1 MAPALAPGC
10 VLVDLRGSRLQNLSI
25 QRELKTRSIAIPAI
39 MLDGPAAGVASVVTA
54 MTAGA
59 IDYLTI
65 ADDDPL
71 RSKLAN
77 ALAECHGATRPTTR
91 D

>member
-1 MAPALAPGC
+1 
-10 VLVDLRGSRLQNLSI
+10 
-25 QRELKTRSIAIPAI
+25 

-65 ADDDPL
+65 ADDDSL